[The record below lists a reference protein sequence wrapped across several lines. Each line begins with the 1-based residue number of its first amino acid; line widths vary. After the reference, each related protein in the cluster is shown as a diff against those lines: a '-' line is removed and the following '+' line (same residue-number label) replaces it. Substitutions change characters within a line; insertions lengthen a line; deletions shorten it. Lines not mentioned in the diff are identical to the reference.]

1 MVDFQIESWAAM
13 APGLETREAWQ
24 QWLKHP
30 EDLPE
35 TLGKVSLKKIPPM
48 LRRRFGAPGKC
59 AMVAALQVLNENEPI
74 PSVFASRHGDTAL
87 TLSLLEDMGRNEPMS
102 PTGFSL
108 AVHNAVSGL
117 FSIARKDTSMVTSLA
132 AMEGLVLHALLEAAG
147 QLQVSDR
154 VLCVIYDIPL
164 PELYRRYCTGNDFP
178 YAIAMIISHTGGVKY
193 SIEQCEQVISNNT
206 SALPGSLS
214 MDLEPFRF
222 LELLAGI
229 STEMGVELNGAA
241 WRIAKTES

>member
-1 MVDFQIESWAAM
+1 MVNFQIESWAAM
-13 APGLETREAWQ
+13 APELETREAWQ
-24 QWLKHP
+24 HWLKHP
-30 EDLPE
+30 QKLPE
-35 TLGKVSLKKIPPM
+35 TLGKVSLEKVPPM
-48 LRRRFGAPGKC
+48 LRRRLGTPGKC
-59 AMVAALQVLNENEPI
+59 AMAAALQVLNEDEHI
-74 PSVFASRHGDTAL
+74 PGVFASRHGDTAL
-87 TLSLLEDMGRNEPMS
+87 TLSLLEEMGRDEPMS

-117 FSIARKDTSMVTSLA
+117 YSIARKDTSMVTSLA
-132 AMEGLVLHALLEAAG
+132 AMEGLVLHTLLEAAG

-193 SIEQCEQVISNNT
+193 TIEQCEQVIHNNT
-206 SALPGSLS
+206 PSLQGSLP
-214 MDLEPFRF
+214 MDLELVRF

-229 STEMGVELNGAA
+229 STGMEVALNGAT
-241 WRIAKTES
+241 WRIAKIES

>member
-1 MVDFQIESWAAM
+1 MVTFQIESWAAI

-24 QWLKHP
+24 NWLKHP
-30 EDLPE
+30 DAVPE
-35 TLGKVSLKKIPPM
+35 TLAKVSLEKVPAM
-48 LRRRFGAPGKC
+48 LRRRFGTLGKC
-59 AMVAALQVLNENEPI
+59 AMAAALQVLNDDESI
-74 PSVFASRHGDTAL
+74 PGIFSSRHGDTAL
-87 TLSLLEDMGRNEPMS
+87 TLSLLEEMGRDEPMS

-117 FSIARKDTSMVTSLA
+117 YSIVRKDTNMVTSLA
-132 AMEGLVLHALLEAAG
+132 AMEGLVLHTLLEAVG

-164 PELYRRYCTGNDFP
+164 PELYRHYCTANDFP
-178 YAIAMIISHTGGVKY
+178 YALAMILSHTGGVSY
-193 SIEQCEQVISNNT
+193 SIEQCEQVIQNKASP
-206 SALPGSLS
+206 LQDFLS
-214 MDLEPFRF
+214 MDFEFVRF
-222 LELLAGI
+222 LELLTGI

>member
-1 MVDFQIESWAAM
+1 MVNFQIESWAAL
-13 APGLETREAWQ
+13 APELETRESWQ
-24 QWLKHP
+24 HWLKHP
-30 EDLPE
+30 EKLPE
-35 TLGKVSLKKIPPM
+35 TPGKVSLEKVPPM
-48 LRRRFGAPGKC
+48 LRRRFGTPGKY
-59 AMVAALQVLNENEPI
+59 AMAAALQVLNEGEAVPGI
-74 PSVFASRHGDTAL
+74 FSSRHGNTAL
-87 TLSLLEDMGRNEPMS
+87 TLSLLEEMGRDEPMS
-102 PTGFSL
+102 PTSFSL

-132 AMEGLVLHALLEAAG
+132 AMEGLVLHTLLEAAG

-193 SIEQCEQVISNNT
+193 SIEQCEQVIPNNT
-206 SALPGSLS
+206 SPLPGSLS

-229 STEMGVELNGAA
+229 STEMGVELNGAT
-241 WRIAKTES
+241 WRIAKMES